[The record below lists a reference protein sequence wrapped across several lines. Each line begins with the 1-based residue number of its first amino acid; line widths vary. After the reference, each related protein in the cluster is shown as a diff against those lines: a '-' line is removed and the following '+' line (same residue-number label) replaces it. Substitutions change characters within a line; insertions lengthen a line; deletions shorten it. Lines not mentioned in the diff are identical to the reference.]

1 MRGVVEPQI
10 MLSSKEPVLGKFIVL
25 SRHGDTVSVTSGPG
39 AATILANVFSSVLNN
54 SQYVEFES
62 SGHGLDNYYFTKR
75 ESWRATDDI
84 AQLR

>member
-62 SGHGLDNYYFTKR
+62 SSHGLDNYYFTKR